1 MSQIVVIGL
10 GRFGHHVVREL
21 FAGGDEVLA
30 IDILEDNVQQ
40 VRDHCHR
47 AVVLDARDR
56 ERLAD
61 LGVGESEIAV
71 VSLGERIEASAL
83 VTLHLR
89 ELKVPRIITKAG
101 SRDHA
106 RLLELIGAHEI
117 VFPEQEAA
125 KRLARRLA
133 SANILDFVPLGENYS
148 IHEIAP
154 PAEFIGRDLVELNL
168 RSRYGVQVLGV
179 RSALTDELTL
189 NPEPQYRLTDSDI
202 LMVLGPNT
210 KLDSLRKL

>member
-21 FAGGDEVLA
+21 FSSGHEVLA
-30 IDILEDNVQQ
+30 IDILEDHVQQ

-56 ERLAD
+56 ERLEE

-89 ELKVPRIITKAG
+89 ELEVPRIITKAG

-117 VFPEQEAA
+117 VFPEEQAA

-154 PAEFIGRDLVELNL
+154 PAEFTGKDLIELDL

-189 NPEPQYRLTDSDI
+189 NPDPQYRLTDSDI
-202 LMVLGPNT
+202 LVVLGPNT
-210 KLDSLRKL
+210 KLDDLRKL

>member
-10 GRFGHHVVREL
+10 GRFGSHVVREL
-21 FAGGDEVLA
+21 FASGHEVLA

-40 VRDHCHR
+40 VRDHCQR
-47 AVVLDARDR
+47 AVVLDARDSV
-56 ERLAD
+56 RLEE

-89 ELKVPRIITKAG
+89 ELEVPRIITKAG

-125 KRLARRLA
+125 TRLARRLA
-133 SANILDFVPLGENYS
+133 SANILDFVPLGEDYS

-154 PAEFIGRDLVELNL
+154 PAEFIGRDLVELDL
-168 RSRYGVQVLGV
+168 RSRFGVQVLGV

-189 NPEPQYRLTDSDI
+189 NPDPHYRPTDSDI
-202 LMVLGPNT
+202 LVVLGPNT
-210 KLDSLRKL
+210 QLDKLRKL